1 MPGRGVGVKGESRLW
16 RVRQS
21 HAPMLFATRRVYH
34 CLCRPTKPCSV
45 RNTLLHPRL
54 RTRHCRPRPPLGAYA
69 LPFGRYLQ
77 KDGDD
82 GDERSDSKPQKK
94 CERKVCKEFQEK
106 LERREEK
113 VMTERQAL
121 TDLIVKK
128 TEELKNTEERMAEV
142 ERINNIAEERAKGIK
157 DEIQQQK
164 EEMER
169 MEQQQVV
176 VKQENIEMG
185 HKIMILELELQKQHF
200 EARQAQAEM
209 IKALWYVTLRGSGR
223 ISTDGGGGW
232 GGSRSRVVVIRN
244 IARDT

>member
-1 MPGRGVGVKGESRLW
+1 
-16 RVRQS
+16 
-21 HAPMLFATRRVYH
+21 
-34 CLCRPTKPCSV
+34 
-45 RNTLLHPRL
+45 
-54 RTRHCRPRPPLGAYA
+54 
-69 LPFGRYLQ
+69 
-77 KDGDD
+77 
-82 GDERSDSKPQKK
+82 
-94 CERKVCKEFQEK
+94 
-106 LERREEK
+106 
-113 VMTERQAL
+113 
-121 TDLIVKK
+121 
-128 TEELKNTEERMAEV
+128 MAEV

-223 ISTDGGGGW
+223 ISTDGGGGL
-232 GGSRSRVVVIRN
+232 GGQDH
-244 IARDT
+244 ALT